1 MKNSNPFI
9 RKTVFGSKSEL
20 YLYKALNTMWRKSFL
35 LFPSLPFA
43 NIFNIEK
50 IDLTRGE
57 KEFLFKTSIDFT
69 LCDKKTYEPVLSID
83 FDGIGRGFSRNG
95 EYIEILPS
103 DDKYRKLKFDLKLK
117 ISRQTGYPYFIVS
130 YKETENLEP
139 DLNLTIVDGIIGKA
153 LARKHAYKTIQERAW
168 ELDEV
173 LSDLPSYFES
183 EVISDW
189 IIEKEVEAEFLWD
202 PIFKKIGEYES
213 KLPEK
218 LRSIG
223 RDEIVK
229 CKKYIPLSETSI
241 PIPLDRFDQTIESRL
256 RELEEPIWIGYK
268 VIIETNFGNIEKSV
282 LIRNIGFFSASLSK
296 DIAELLALKELA
308 RRINYE

>member
-1 MKNSNPFI
+1 MKNSNLFI
-9 RKTVFGSKSEL
+9 RKTVFASKSEH
-20 YLYKALNTMWRKSFL
+20 YLYKALNTMWSNSFL

-43 NIFNIEK
+43 TVFNFEK
-50 IDLTRGE
+50 MDLTKGE

-69 LCDKKTYEPVLSID
+69 LCDKKTGAPVLSIE
-83 FDGIGRGFSRNG
+83 FDGMGRGFSRNG
-95 EYIEILPS
+95 EYIEISPS

-117 ISRQTGYPYFIVS
+117 ISTQTGYPYFIVS

-139 DLNLTIVDGIIGKA
+139 GLNLTIVDGIIGKV
-153 LARKHAYKTIQERAW
+153 LAWKHASKTIQERAW
-168 ELDEV
+168 ELDET
-173 LSDLPSYFES
+173 LSDLPSDLER

-189 IIEKEVEAEFLWD
+189 IVEKEVEGVFLWD
-202 PIFKKIGEYES
+202 PIVKKIGEYES

-223 RDEIVK
+223 KDKILK

-241 PIPLDRFDQTIESRL
+241 PIPLDRFDQTTESGV
-256 RELEEPIWIGYK
+256 RELEKPFWIGYK

-296 DIAELLALKELA
+296 DIAELLALKELVQFC
-308 RRINYE
+308 EV